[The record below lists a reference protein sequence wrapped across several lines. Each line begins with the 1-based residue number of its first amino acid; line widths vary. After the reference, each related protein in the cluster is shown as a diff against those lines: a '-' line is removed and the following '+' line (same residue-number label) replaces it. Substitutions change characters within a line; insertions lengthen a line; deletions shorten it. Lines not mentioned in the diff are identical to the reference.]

1 LSKRGFLIPTL
12 LAAGF
17 VPLKLEASV
26 RPEHQPDVVGKV
38 PLLDVFRLPHAF
50 SLAAHSSHSSHSS
63 HASHTSHRS
72 SSGGGIALPV
82 YRAPPPQPSAPL
94 LDLEKR
100 QIFSS
105 PEPSTAPAP
114 PAVRSTDARAR
125 SVVAQVQTGL
135 YAYGYY
141 QGPIDGIVGAGT
153 REALRR
159 MQADWNLKVTGTI
172 TPEILD
178 ALGVVAR

>member
-1 LSKRGFLIPTL
+1 MSKRRFLIPTL

-17 VPLKLEASV
+17 VPLKLGASV
-26 RPEHQPDVVGKV
+26 PSEHRPDSVGKV
-38 PLLDVFRLPHAF
+38 PLIDVFKLPHAF

-63 HASHTSHRS
+63 HASHASHRS
-72 SSGGGIALPV
+72 SSGGAIALPV
-82 YRAPPPQPSAPL
+82 NRAPPPQPSAPL
-94 LDLEKR
+94 LDLDKR

-105 PEPSTAPAP
+105 PATSTAPP
-114 PAVRSTDARAR
+114 PPTVRSTDARAR
-125 SVVAQVQTGL
+125 SVVAQAQTGL

-141 QGPIDGIVGAGT
+141 HGPIDGIVGAGT

-172 TPEILD
+172 TPETLD